1 MILMISKVIKG
12 RNKPSLTHDK
22 SHVDGSITW
31 FGQIKYG
38 LETLR
43 VERFESWLRIGIAI
57 SDSVS
62 H

>member
-1 MILMISKVIKG
+1 MILKVIKG

-43 VERFESWLRIGIAI
+43 VESFESWLRIGIAI

>member
-1 MILMISKVIKG
+1 MSPTVIKG
-12 RNKPSLTHDK
+12 RNKSCLTHRK
-22 SHVDGSITW
+22 SHVNGSITW
-31 FGQIKYG
+31 FGQIKHG

-43 VERFESWLRIGIAI
+43 VERFESWLRIGRAI